1 MKELETLSKWLEERI
16 GDKLSSFQGRRI
28 TLRFIRD
35 EVGDKEKAFKE
46 GRSWW
51 EYELTVY
58 RENVTLVFE
67 WYLWGTIKDELH
79 EVLERLGV
87 EYDWKEGLDNTFDL
101 GKVYLYKGDELVA
114 EISWALEP
122 R

>member
-1 MKELETLSKWLEERI
+1 MKLKKAYAYAEVEAVV
-16 GDKLSSFQGRRI
+16 
-28 TLRFIRD
+28 RFTVRD
-35 EVGDKEKAFKE
+35 EVGDKEKAFNE

-58 RENVTLVFE
+58 GENVRIVFE
-67 WYLWGTIKDELH
+67 WILWGGIKDEAYEL
-79 EVLERLGV
+79 LERLGV
-87 EYDWKEGLDNTFDL
+87 EWDRKETDENSFDI
-101 GKVYLYKGDELVA
+101 GGVYLYKGDKLVA